1 MFGQLGEMKKMY
13 DKYKKLQDALKN
25 IIIRAKEI
33 PMFKTTTGSEEELGI
48 LIDISG
54 ETKIKEIQIHDP
66 SWVLPADV
74 KKHLEKC
81 MKVAFEKGQAKA
93 QEIAQ
98 EKTKEILGFDPSQ
111 LAGMMWGSGGGMP
124 NIPGLTG

>member
-1 MFGQLGEMKKMY
+1 MLGQLGDMKKMY

-33 PMFKTTTGSEEELGI
+33 PSFDGWEELGI
-48 LIDISG
+48 IIDITG
-54 ETKIKEIQIHDP
+54 EMKVQTASIHDP
-66 SWVLPADV
+66 AGVIPENV

-81 MKVAFEKGQAKA
+81 MKVAFDKGQLKA
-93 QEIAQ
+93 QEVAQ

-111 LAGMMWGSGGGMP
+111 LAGMMWGWGGMP
-124 NIPGLTG
+124 NIPGLN

>member
-1 MFGQLGEMKKMY
+1 MFGQIGELKKMY

-33 PMFKTTTGSEEELGI
+33 PEYNGSELGI
-48 LIDISG
+48 LIDITG
-54 ETKIKEIQIHDP
+54 ETKVKDVQIHDP
-66 SWVLPADV
+66 AHVLSDDV
-74 KKHLEKC
+74 KKHLEKAI
-81 MKVAFEKGQAKA
+81 KVAFDKWQTKA

-111 LAGMMWGSGGGMP
+111 MAGMMSWWGMP
-124 NIPGLTG
+124 NIPWLS

>member
-1 MFGQLGEMKKMY
+1 MKKMY

-25 IIIRAKEI
+25 IIIRAKDI
-33 PMFKTTTGSEEELGI
+33 PLFKTQTWEAEFGV

-54 ETKIKEIQIHDP
+54 ETKVKEIQIHDP
-66 SWVLPADV
+66 ANILSADV

-81 MKVAFEKGQAKA
+81 MKVAFEKGHAKA

-111 LAGMMWGSGGGMP
+111 LGSMMGWAGGMP
-124 NIPGLTG
+124 NIPWLTG

>member
-1 MFGQLGEMKKMY
+1 MFGQIGELKKMY

-25 IIIRAKEI
+25 IIIRAKEVQD
-33 PMFKTTTGSEEELGI
+33 FNGNELGI

-54 ETKIKEIQIHDP
+54 ETKIKDIQIHDP
-66 SWVLPADV
+66 ANTLSDDV

-81 MKVAFEKGQAKA
+81 MKIAFEKGQAKA

-111 LAGMMWGSGGGMP
+111 LAGMMGGNGMP
-124 NIPGLTG
+124 NIPGLS

>member
-1 MFGQLGEMKKMY
+1 MFGQIGELKKMY

-25 IIIRAKEI
+25 IIIRAKEVQD
-33 PMFKTTTGSEEELGI
+33 FNGNELGI

-54 ETKIKEIQIHDP
+54 ETKIKDIQIHDP
-66 SWVLPADV
+66 AKALSDDV

-81 MKVAFEKGQAKA
+81 MKIAFEKGQAKA

-111 LAGMMWGSGGGMP
+111 LAGMMGGNGMP
-124 NIPGLTG
+124 NIPGLS

>member
-33 PMFKTTTGSEEELGI
+33 PMFKTSSGEEELGI

-66 SWVLPADV
+66 S
-74 KKHLEKC
+74 
-81 MKVAFEKGQAKA
+81 
-93 QEIAQ
+93 
-98 EKTKEILGFDPSQ
+98 
-111 LAGMMWGSGGGMP
+111 
-124 NIPGLTG
+124 

>member
-1 MFGQLGEMKKMY
+1 MY
-13 DKYKKLQDALKN
+13 DKYKKLQEALKN

-33 PMFKTTTGSEEELGI
+33 QPYDGQELGI
-48 LIDISG
+48 LVDISG
-54 ETKIKEIQIHDP
+54 ETKVKEVQIHDAGG
-66 SWVLPADV
+66 VLSEPV

-81 MKVAFEKGQAKA
+81 IKIAFEKGQAKA

-111 LAGMMWGSGGGMP
+111 LAGMM
-124 NIPGLTG
+124 

>member
-1 MFGQLGEMKKMY
+1 MFGQIGELKKMY

-33 PMFKTTTGSEEELGI
+33 QEFKGNELGVMM
-48 LIDISG
+48 DISG
-54 ETKIKEIQIHDP
+54 ETKLKEVTLHDP
-66 SWVLPADV
+66 ANVLPEDV
-74 KKHLEKC
+74 KKHLEKVI
-81 MKVAFEKGQAKA
+81 KIAFEKWQAKA

-111 LAGMMWGSGGGMP
+111 LGSMMWGGGMP
-124 NIPGLTG
+124 NIPGLG

>member
-1 MFGQLGEMKKMY
+1 MFGQIWELKKMY

-25 IIIRAKEI
+25 IIIRAKEVQQ
-33 PMFKTTTGSEEELGI
+33 FDGKELGFM
-48 LIDISG
+48 LDISG
-54 ETKIKEIQIHDP
+54 ETKIKEVQIHDP
-66 SWVLPADV
+66 ESILADDV

-81 MKVAFEKGQAKA
+81 IKIAFEKGQAKS

-111 LAGMMWGSGGGMP
+111 MASMMGGNGMP
-124 NIPGLTG
+124 NIPGLT

>member
-1 MFGQLGEMKKMY
+1 MFGQIGELKKMY

-33 PMFKTTTGSEEELGI
+33 QPHNEKELGI

-54 ETKIKEIQIHDP
+54 ETKIKDVQIHDP
-66 SWVLPADV
+66 EHILSDDV

-81 MKVAFEKGQAKA
+81 MKIAFEKGQTKA

-111 LAGMMWGSGGGMP
+111 LASMMGGGAGGGMP
-124 NIPGLTG
+124 NIPGLMG